1 MTMKTSLSAAI
12 SPADTTSAA
21 MTISRRSLLAGA
33 AAASSVLAA
42 PAIVRAQG
50 GPLKIGVV
58 LPLSGVQ
65 AGIGQSCKRG
75 VDIAP
80 ALLKQLGYTQPIEI
94 TTLDSETNPD
104 VARARAERLIADGAH
119 MLSGPFDSG
128 AAAAMAQVAEQKG
141 VPFMINIA
149 AAPQITEQGYK
160 FVFRNFQTAPQ
171 IISRGLALFPQIFAA
186 TGTTPKTAVLMHVN
200 DTFGLAN
207 KKAIDLIFPKMNL
220 PFKIVD
226 SISYDLAAKDLS
238 VEVAKA
244 KATGADVLMTVTR
257 LNDAI
262 LLVRE
267 MVKQRW
273 EPMGILSPGAPG
285 MYEQQFLDTMGK
297 YGDEIVTTVPW
308 ANPKAEI
315 TKMVET
321 EFKKVYPKDK
331 LPGHIFNIGFTVEA
345 LMVCADAHK
354 RAGSTAG
361 QALAD
366 AMRKTRI
373 EKRVMVGGPIEFDE
387 KGQCNTIASV
397 ALQNKKGVPTVVL
410 PKEAAAGEVVF
421 PMPGWG
427 KRG

>member
-1 MTMKTSLSAAI
+1 MNKKTTI
-12 SPADTTSAA
+12 SNSRYS
-21 MTISRRSLLAGA
+21 ISRRQVLAGTA
-33 AAASSVLAA
+33 AGASLLAA

-50 GPLKIGVV
+50 GPLKIGVI

-80 ALLKQLGYTQPIEI
+80 TLLKQLGYNQPIEI
-94 TTLDSETNPD
+94 QVVDFETNPD
-104 VARARAERLIADGAH
+104 VARARAERLIADGVH

-128 AAAAMAQVAEQKG
+128 AAAAIAQVAEQKG
-141 VPFMINIA
+141 IPFVINIA

-171 IISRGLALFPQIFAA
+171 IISRGLALFPQVFAA
-186 TGTTPKTAVLMHVN
+186 TGKTPKTAVLMHIN
-200 DTFGLAN
+200 DTFGQAN
-207 KKAIDLIFPKMNL
+207 KRAIDAIFPKMNL
-220 PFKIVD
+220 PFTIVD
-226 SISYDLAAKDLS
+226 SIAYDPAAKDLS

-244 KATGADVLMTVTR
+244 KATNADILMTVTR

-262 LLVRE
+262 ILVRE

-273 EPMGILSPGAPG
+273 EPMGIMSPGSPG
-285 MYEQQFLDTMGK
+285 MYEQQFLDTIGK
-297 YGDEIVTTVPW
+297 YGDEIITTIPW

-321 EFKKVYPKDK
+321 EFKKVTPNDK

-345 LMVCADAHK
+345 LLVCADAHK
-354 RAGSTAG
+354 RAGSTNG

-366 AMRKTRI
+366 AIRKTKI
-373 EKRVMVGGPIEFDE
+373 EKRVMVGGPVEFDE
-387 KGQCNTIASV
+387 KGQCNSIASV
-397 ALQNKKGVPTVVL
+397 VLQNKKGVPTVVL
-410 PKEAAAGEVVF
+410 PKEAAISEVVF
-421 PMPGWG
+421 PMPGWS